1 MDQSG
6 LDFLRVCDDLRMHPP
21 CDTKGMLTLLIKFER
36 FFMGL
41 FLALGVSLATVGA
54 SVATPL
60 AAGST
65 TIASVSPVSA
75 SFLPS
80 GEGWILSGYHCS
92 AGTCMK
98 VERTQ
103 NDGRSWTTL
112 PLPSRLRTVTSQSGS
127 NYFPLLQQNIYFA
140 DAKNGWI
147 YGSAPASGSG
157 GDTNV
162 SYSAEIWST
171 HDGGATWSALGTKT
185 LGMKFDVLSL
195 RANQGTVYAISWLT
209 GQTFGL
215 WRSSATTDSW
225 QRQSTPTLYAAAGG
239 TNMEGSLI
247 FKGASAWLVLGNDRG
262 ATASARLASSGRW
275 VKWTAPCSRVGDS
288 FAVPVAT
295 SATTLVDVCTIGGFG
310 GDVAPGTPHSLKLQS
325 NWVFT
330 SHDAGMT
337 FEPTSRVVVGGSS
350 EYLDQIT
357 SLPAS
362 PSPGT
367 ILVAKSVSHGVKVSD
382 HLYLT
387 RNSGKSWVSA
397 YATPLSSYSPLIQF
411 VAFASSRLGYAIVQR
426 TTTTAALIISTNGG
440 QTWQASAT

>member
-1 MDQSG
+1 MIWNRPKLPKSPLHVRG
-6 LDFLRVCDDLRMHPP
+6 DLGTCIRPAIL
-21 CDTKGMLTLLIKFER
+21 KGMLTFLTKFER
-36 FFMGL
+36 SSVGL
-41 FLALGVSLATVGA
+41 FLALGVSLATVCA
-54 SVATPL
+54 VSNDLP

-65 TIASVSPVSA
+65 MIATVSPVSA

-92 AGTCMK
+92 AGTCME
-98 VERTQ
+98 VERTL
-103 NDGRSWTTL
+103 NDGRSWTLL
-112 PLPSRLRTVTSQSGS
+112 PLPSHLRTVTNQSAS

-147 YGSAPASGSG
+147 YGSAQSSGSG
-157 GDTNV
+157 ADTNV
-162 SYSAEIWST
+162 SYNAEIWST
-171 HDGGATWSALGTKT
+171 YDGGTSWSALGTKT
-185 LGMKFDVLSL
+185 LGMKFDVLSIG
-195 RANQGTVYAISWLT
+195 ANQGLVYAISWLT

-215 WRSSATTDSW
+215 WRSSVTTDSW
-225 QRQSTPTLYAAAGG
+225 QRLSTPTLYAAAGG
-239 TNMEGSLI
+239 SNMEGSVI
-247 FKGASAWLVLGNDRG
+247 FNGASAWLVLGNDRG
-262 ATASARLASSGRW
+262 ATASVHLASSGRW
-275 VKWTAPCSRVGDS
+275 VKWTAPCSSVGNS

-295 SATTLVDVCTIGGFG
+295 STNTLVDVCTIGGFG
-310 GDVAPGTPHSLKLQS
+310 GDVAPGTPRYLEFQS

-362 PSPGT
+362 PSPGS

-387 RNSGKSWVSA
+387 RNGGKSWGSV
-397 YATPLSSYSPLIQF
+397 YATPLSSFSPLIQF
-411 VAFASSRLGYAIVQR
+411 VTSRRRDSDTPLSKELR
-426 TTTTAALIISTNGG
+426 RLRR
-440 QTWQASAT
+440 